1 MRIAIEAQR
10 IFRKDKHG
18 MDFVILETLKELQK
32 RKDGNEYYVFVAPGE
47 DWCLE
52 ESENLHIIEL
62 RCPTYPLWEQIALP
76 QAVRKLKAD
85 LLHCTSNTAPLW
97 CPVPLVLTLH
107 DIIYLEPRQHR
118 SPSFYQ
124 EMGWHYRRLI
134 VPRILKK
141 ARNIITVSQFECTRI
156 REALQ
161 LPKEVIKAVYNGYS
175 AYFTMQETPDESI
188 VQKYI
193 PHPDFLFFLGNT
205 DPKKNAAR
213 TLKAYALYLK
223 ASQTKRPLLI
233 ADLKEEYIDQ
243 LLQQEGITGI
253 KEHLYYPGYIGNKDL
268 ATLYNAAFAFLY
280 PSLRESFGIPILEA
294 MACGTPVV
302 TGNVSAMPEV
312 AGKGAILV
320 DPQEPQ
326 KIADALLRLENDATL
341 YQQQVE
347 YGIQRSQLFSWRNTA
362 ESLLKDSG
370 DALNS
375 GTKSTLDGLSA
386 LLRRGVVGLNQTGTI
401 RSAKNT
407 LTDLIDDE
415 WNSHAGEDN
424 NVLLMDA
431 SAAPVSMTDAR
442 NANTTSIQFVMRT
455 QEIKEGDAAKE
466 EQTQEETAKTT
477 FWQRVAAM
485 FVDLWNF
492 IKGIFGGK
500 KD

>member
-76 QAVRKLKAD
+76 QAARKLKAD

-161 LPKEVIKAVYNGYS
+161 LPEEVIKAVYNGYS
-175 AYFTMQETPDESI
+175 AYFSMQETPDESI

-320 DPQEPQ
+320 SPQEPQ

-341 YQQQVE
+341 YQQQVNYSLE
-347 YGIQRSQLFSWRNTA
+347 RVKLFSWRHTA
-362 ESLLKDSG
+362 QEYV
-370 DALNS
+370 NIY
-375 GTKSTLDGLSA
+375 
-386 LLRRGVVGLNQTGTI
+386 Q
-401 RSAKNT
+401 
-407 LTDLIDDE
+407 
-415 WNSHAGEDN
+415 
-424 NVLLMDA
+424 
-431 SAAPVSMTDAR
+431 
-442 NANTTSIQFVMRT
+442 SIH
-455 QEIKEGDAAKE
+455 D
-466 EQTQEETAKTT
+466 
-477 FWQRVAAM
+477 
-485 FVDLWNF
+485 
-492 IKGIFGGK
+492 
-500 KD
+500 